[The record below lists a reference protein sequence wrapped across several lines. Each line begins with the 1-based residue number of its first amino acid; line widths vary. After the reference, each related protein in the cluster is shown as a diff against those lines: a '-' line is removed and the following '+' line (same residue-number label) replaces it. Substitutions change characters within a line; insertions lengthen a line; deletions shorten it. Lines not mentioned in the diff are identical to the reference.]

1 MNVMGIIFTNDA
13 SLGELTNKRTMAS
26 IPFGGRYRQ
35 VDFALSNLACAGV
48 RHVGI
53 ISRHN
58 YQSLM
63 NHIGNG
69 EEWGLD
75 LEEGGLE
82 FLTPY
87 AQTTV
92 GTYRGKLE
100 SLNNAMDFL
109 EYGEEDELVVMIDSA
124 VLSNVDLAAI
134 LDAHVASGKDVTV
147 VTKAGICN
155 GEKKID
161 LALKLENG
169 EVSDMVVDYA
179 APAEYLASMDI
190 FVLSKKWLVRS
201 VKEMIARDKFH
212 MDRDLVMGGW
222 NRGLVSVNVYE
233 FDGVAMFNESIEEY
247 FYNSLSLIKKDVRKD
262 VFNGNHPIYTKVRDR
277 VPTYYGE
284 TSEIENC
291 LIADGC
297 ILEGEVED
305 SVLFRQVTVGKDAEI
320 ESCIIMN
327 DAVIGE
333 GAELKYAILDKNV
346 TVTPGAKLIGTK
358 KNPIIVKRGETV
370 GELQSALPRAHPT
383 PNPAVWAT

>member
-35 VDFALSNLACAGV
+35 VDFALSNLSSAGI

-53 ISRHN
+53 ISRHS

-63 NHIGNG
+63 NHIGDG
-69 EEWGLD
+69 EEWGLE

-87 AQTTV
+87 AQSTV

-109 EYGEEDELVVMIDSA
+109 EYGAEDELVIMIDSA
-124 VLSNVDLAAI
+124 VLSNIDLTDV
-134 LDAHVASGKDVTV
+134 LNAHVASGKDVTV

-155 GEKKID
+155 GEKTID
-161 LALKLENG
+161 LALKVEDG
-169 EVSDMVVDYA
+169 EIKDMVVDYA
-179 APAEYLASMDI
+179 APADYVASMDI
-190 FVLSKKWLVRS
+190 FVLNKKWLVKA

-212 MDRDLVMGGW
+212 MDRDLVLGGW
-222 NRGLVSVNVYE
+222 NRGVITVNTYA
-233 FDGVAMFNESIEEY
+233 FKGIAMFNESVEEY
-247 FYNSLSLIKKDVRKD
+247 FANSLSLIKKEVRED
-262 VFNGNHPIYTKVRDR
+262 LFHYNHPVYTKVRDR

-291 LIADGC
+291 VIADGC
-297 ILEGEVED
+297 FLEGEVEN
-305 SVLFRQVTVGKDAEI
+305 SILFRQVTVGKDAEV
-320 ESCIIMN
+320 EDCVIMN

-333 GAELKYAILDKNV
+333 GAELKYVILDKNV

-358 KNPIIVKRGETV
+358 QSPIIVKRGETV
-370 GELQSALPRAHPT
+370 
-383 PNPAVWAT
+383 